1 MMSNREL
8 QIINKFF
15 LPLAKNKESFGLS
28 TDAALLNN
36 NLVVSSDMMIEGT
49 HFKKNHDPEKLA
61 QKLLR
66 INLSDL
72 AAMGSKPY
80 GYILNLAI
88 PNTSEYWLK
97 KFSDG
102 LLKDSKKFKLKLF
115 GGDICKAPKIFLGL
129 TIFGKKTKKLHTSA
143 SACDKSDIFVSGNLG
158 DAAIGYNI
166 LYDFKKIKCKEYDK
180 KYFYD
185 KYFLPDPKI
194 NIGFKLL
201 GKVDF
206 CTDISDGIYSEL
218 SKVSDKSNLEAVIFL
233 DKIPLSLNLKRT
245 LKTNDFNK
253 IFNIILGGG
262 EDYQLLFSA
271 KGKESEN
278 LQKVSGFHKV
288 GYFRRGSGVKVMK
301 NKLEK
306 YSQKIKIFSHF

>member
-1 MMSNREL
+1 MKNREL

-15 LPLAKNKESFGLS
+15 LPLAENKESLGLS
-28 TDAALLNN
+28 ADAALLNN
-36 NLVVSSDMMIEGT
+36 DLVVSSDMMIEGT

-80 GYILNLAI
+80 GYILNLAM
-88 PNTSEYWLK
+88 PNSSDHWLK
-97 KFSDG
+97 KFSNG
-102 LLKDSKKFKLKLF
+102 LNKDSKKFKLKLF
-115 GGDICKAPKIFLGL
+115 GGDISFSPKIFLGL
-129 TIFGKKTKKLHTSA
+129 TIFGRKIKKLHTST
-143 SACDKSDIFVSGNLG
+143 SANDKSDIFVSGELG

-166 LYDFKKIKCKEYDK
+166 LYDFKKIRCKEDDK

-185 KYFLPDPKI
+185 KFFLPDPKI
-194 NIGFKLL
+194 NVGFKLL

-218 SKVSDKSNLEAVIFL
+218 SKVSYNSNLQAVIFL
-233 DKIPLSLNLKRT
+233 DKIPLSSNLKRI
-245 LKTNDFNK
+245 LENNNFKK

-278 LQKVSGFHKV
+278 LQEVRNFYKI
-288 GYFRRGSGVKVMK
+288 GYFRKGRGVKVMK
-301 NKLEK
+301 NESET
-306 YSQKIKIFSHF
+306 YSQKIESFSHF

>member
-1 MMSNREL
+1 MKDRES

-15 LPLAKNKESFGLS
+15 LPLAKNRESFGLS
-28 TDAALLNN
+28 SDAALLSN
-36 NLVVSSDMMIEGT
+36 NLVVSSDMMVEGT

-88 PNTSEYWLK
+88 PTSSDNWLK
-97 KFSDG
+97 KFSNG
-102 LLKDSKKFKLKLF
+102 LDKDSEKFKLKLF
-115 GGDICKAPKIFLGL
+115 GGDISYSSKIFLGL
-129 TIFGKKTKKLHTSA
+129 TIFGKKINKLHTCA
-143 SACDKSDIFVSGNLG
+143 YANYNSDIFVSGNLG
-158 DAAIGYNI
+158 DAAVGYNI
-166 LYDFKKIKCKEYDK
+166 LYDLKKIKCNVTDK

-185 KYFLPDPKI
+185 KFFLPEPKI
-194 NIGFKLL
+194 DIGIKLL

-218 SKVSDKSNLEAVIFL
+218 YKISDKSNLEAVIYL
-233 DKIPLSLNLKRT
+233 DKIPLSSNLKRI
-245 LKTNDFNK
+245 LEANNFRKM
-253 IFNIILGGG
+253 FNIILGGG

-271 KGKESEN
+271 KGKKSEN
-278 LQKVSGFHKV
+278 LQGTRIYHKI
-288 GYFRRGSGVKVMK
+288 GYFRRGKGVKIMK
-301 NKLEK
+301 NKSESYLEK
-306 YSQKIKIFSHF
+306 IESYSHF

>member
-88 PNTSEYWLK
+88 PNTSDYWLK

-115 GGDICKAPKIFLGL
+115 GGDICNAPKISLGL
-129 TIFGKKTKKLHTSA
+129 TIFGKKIKKLHTSA

-166 LYDFKKIKCKEYDK
+166 LYDFKKIKCNEYDK

-185 KYFLPDPKI
+185 RYFLPDPKI

-206 CTDISDGIYSEL
+206 CTDISDGIYSEI

-245 LKTNDFNK
+245 LKTNNFNK

-271 KGKESEN
+271 KGKQSEN
-278 LQKVSGFHKV
+278 LKKVNGFHKV
-288 GYFRRGSGVKVMK
+288 GYFRRGKGVKVMK

-306 YSQKIKIFSHF
+306 YSQKIEIFSHF